1 MSEATLIRGR
11 HDRRLVA
18 AAAITANEIY
28 QLPDGRAAV
37 KKGANAA
44 AAGDTVAFT
53 TEGQFTVP
61 KTASQVWIDGGP
73 IWWDHS
79 ANTATC
85 IPPMAAGDRDF
96 FLGAAIG
103 DAANADSSG
112 AVNLNVRP
120 VYEIDLQRD
129 EFDTVVVKT
138 VVGSTTVEIPDV
150 KVRGGTNLLILG
162 TTAEAQKV
170 DLLSKRSFAKG
181 AKWIVEG
188 IVNIITNSDNAAGD
202 FNIGVANGTHA
213 TDADSIT
220 EACFL
225 HTDGNALDISA
236 ASRDGTTTVAI
247 TDTTTDFAVGT
258 PFHFAIDGRNLADI
272 QIYING
278 VLQLGSTVFKLDAAT
293 GPLRLLA
300 HLEKTSDD
308 SPGTYGIVALRM
320 RYMEQDTA
328 GN

>member
-1 MSEATLIRGR
+1 MSDAVLIRGA
-11 HDRRLVA
+11 HDRRLLA
-18 AAAITANEIY
+18 AAAIASGEIY
-28 QLPDGRAAV
+28 QLPSGRAAY
-37 KKGANAA
+37 KKGVNAA
-44 AAGDTVAFT
+44 AAGDTVAFSD
-53 TEGQFTVP
+53 EGQVTVP

-79 ANTATC
+79 ANAATC

-96 FLGAAIG
+96 FLGSAVG
-103 DAANADSSG
+103 DAASADTTG

-129 EFDTVVVKT
+129 EFDAIIVKT
-138 VVGSTTVEIPDV
+138 VVGSTTVEIPVV
-150 KVRGGTNLLILG
+150 KTRGGTNLLIFG

-188 IVNIITNSDNAAGD
+188 IVNVLTNSDNAAGD
-202 FNIGVANGTHA
+202 FNIGVANATHA

-258 PFHFAIDGRNLADI
+258 PFHFVMDGRNLADI

-293 GPLRLLA
+293 GPLKLLA

-320 RYMEQDTA
+320 RQMQQDTA